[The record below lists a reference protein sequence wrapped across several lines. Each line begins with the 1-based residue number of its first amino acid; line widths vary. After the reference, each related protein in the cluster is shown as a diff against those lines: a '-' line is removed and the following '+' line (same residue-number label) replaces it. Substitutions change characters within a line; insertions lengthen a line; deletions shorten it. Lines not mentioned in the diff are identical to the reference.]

1 MNKDE
6 LDWIIDD
13 LSRLVDEIKRQ
24 NKKEQEEYK
33 CLYAQRY

>member
-13 LSRLVDEIKRQ
+13 LSRLVDNIKKQ
-24 NKKEQEEYK
+24 NNKEREEFAR
-33 CLYAQRY
+33 LFAQH